1 MGTEAEKLRK
11 LAEKF
16 GFNLTKKRK
25 PKGISD
31 INLLINGAFG
41 GVAARMIKKK
51 VKGLTIRKIIKET
64 IHDKFFIKA
73 LDYCFKGKKRAKFDD
88 TTRKEYNT
96 KYTLIQDIYTV
107 GDFHRYKL
115 IERAIKLDMNA
126 VRALLDEDYRPAGD
140 KVIIRKRKYKRKN
153 KKS

>member
-11 LAEKF
+11 LADKY
-16 GFNLTKKRK
+16 GFKLTKKRK

-41 GVAARMIKKK
+41 GVAAKMIKKK

-64 IHDKFFIKA
+64 MHDKYFNMS
-73 LDYCFKGKKRAKFDD
+73 LDYCFKGSKRAKYDD
-88 TTRKEYNT
+88 RSPKKYNT
-96 KYTLIQDIYTV
+96 DKTLVQDLMIV
-107 GDFHRYKL
+107 GDFNRFKL

-126 VRALLDEDYRPAGD
+126 VKTLYDPDYRPAGD
-140 KVIIRKRKYKRKN
+140 KVIIRKRKYK
-153 KKS
+153 KS

>member
-1 MGTEAEKLRK
+1 MGTEVDTLRKQAEKLG
-11 LAEKF
+11 LS
-16 GFNLTKKRK
+16 LTKKRK

-31 INLLINGAFG
+31 INLLINGAFA
-41 GVAARMIKKK
+41 GVAAKMIEKK

-64 IHDKFFIKA
+64 IHDKLFNKA

-88 TTRKEYNT
+88 RSQKDYNT
-96 KYTLIQDIYTV
+96 KNTLVQDLMIT
-107 GDFHRYKL
+107 GDFNRFKL

-126 VRALLDEDYRPAGD
+126 VRALHDPDYRSAGD

>member
-41 GVAARMIKKK
+41 GVAAKMIEKK
-51 VKGLTIRKIIKET
+51 VKGLTVRKIMKET

-73 LDYCFKGKKRAKFDD
+73 LDYCFKGSKRAKYDD
-88 TTRKEYNT
+88 RSPKKYNT
-96 KYTLIQDIYTV
+96 DKTLVQDLMIV
-107 GDFHRYKL
+107 GDFNRFKL

-140 KVIIRKRKYKRKN
+140 KVIIRKRKYK
-153 KKS
+153 KS

>member
-11 LAEKF
+11 LADKY
-16 GFNLTKKRK
+16 GFKLTKKRK

-64 IHDKFFIKA
+64 LHDKFFNEA
-73 LDYCFKGKKRAKFDD
+73 LDYCFKGSKRAKYDD
-88 TTRKEYNT
+88 RSPKKYNT
-96 KYTLIQDIYTV
+96 DKTLVQDLMIV
-107 GDFHRYKL
+107 GDFNRFKL

-140 KVIIRKRKYKRKN
+140 KVIIRKRKYK
-153 KKS
+153 KS

>member
-1 MGTEAEKLRK
+1 MGTEAEKLHK
-11 LAEKF
+11 LAEKY
-16 GFNLTKKRK
+16 GFKLTKKRK

-31 INLLINGAFG
+31 IKLLINGAFG

-64 IHDKFFIKA
+64 LHDKFFNEA
-73 LDYCFKGKKRAKFDD
+73 LDYCFKGSKRAKYDD
-88 TTRKEYNT
+88 RSPKKYNT
-96 KYTLIQDIYTV
+96 DKTLVQDLMIV
-107 GDFHRYKL
+107 GDFNRFKL

-140 KVIIRKRKYKRKN
+140 KVIIRKRKYK
-153 KKS
+153 KS

>member
-1 MGTEAEKLRK
+1 MGTEVEKLRK
-11 LAEKF
+11 QADKY
-16 GFNLTKKRK
+16 GFKLTKKRK

-41 GVAARMIKKK
+41 GVAAKMIKKK

-64 IHDKFFIKA
+64 LHDKFFNEA
-73 LDYCFKGKKRAKFDD
+73 LDYCFKGSKRAKYDD
-88 TTRKEYNT
+88 RSPKKYNT
-96 KYTLIQDIYTV
+96 DKTLVQDLMIV
-107 GDFHRYKL
+107 GDFNRFKL

-140 KVIIRKRKYKRKN
+140 KVIIRKRKYK
-153 KKS
+153 KS

>member
-1 MGTEAEKLRK
+1 MGTVVEKLRK

-31 INLLINGAFG
+31 INLLINGAFA
-41 GVAARMIKKK
+41 GVAAKMIKKK

-64 IHDKFFIKA
+64 LHDKFFNEA
-73 LDYCFKGKKRAKFDD
+73 LDYCFKGSKRAKYDD
-88 TTRKEYNT
+88 RSPKKYNT
-96 KYTLIQDIYTV
+96 DKTLVQDLMIV
-107 GDFHRYKL
+107 GDFNRFKL

-140 KVIIRKRKYKRKN
+140 KVIIRKRKYK
-153 KKS
+153 KS

>member
-31 INLLINGAFG
+31 INLLINGAFA
-41 GVAARMIKKK
+41 GVAFRMIKKK

-64 IHDKFFIKA
+64 LHDKFFNEA
-73 LDYCFKGKKRAKFDD
+73 LDYCFKGSKRAKYDD
-88 TTRKEYNT
+88 RSPKKYNT
-96 KYTLIQDIYTV
+96 CLLYTSPSPRD
-107 GDFHRYKL
+107 
-115 IERAIKLDMNA
+115 
-126 VRALLDEDYRPAGD
+126 
-140 KVIIRKRKYKRKN
+140 
-153 KKS
+153 

>member
-11 LAEKF
+11 LAQKF

-41 GVAARMIKKK
+41 GVAAKMIKKK

-64 IHDKFFIKA
+64 LHDKFFNEA
-73 LDYCFKGKKRAKFDD
+73 LDYCFKGSKRAKYDD
-88 TTRKEYNT
+88 RSPKKYNT
-96 KYTLIQDIYTV
+96 DKTLVQDLMIV
-107 GDFHRYKL
+107 GDFNRFKL

-140 KVIIRKRKYKRKN
+140 KVIIRKRKYK
-153 KKS
+153 KS